1 MSETPWIAYNGEAP
15 VPAPEPA
22 SVSRW
27 REATVQ
33 VVSGLAL
40 CTFTLNALGLAYIL
54 PTVGAVLM
62 FLGFQTLRRENL
74 WFRRGCIAAALR
86 LGVLCAN
93 LVCYTSVR
101 LQAWLPRG
109 SDTVVATAL
118 LSLSIAICY
127 CLWQGLME
135 TRAAA
140 GLRARADSAGCMI
153 VWYLVCFGLGVAGYH
168 GGVLAWL
175 LVGALVVILCCLYH
189 CMGEVDGT
197 DYPFDP
203 PPPRWSGGALILTV
217 ATVLVLGGALGYS
230 VGAGCPMHWA
240 PRDPAE
246 QAGVTET
253 RAYLENLGFPAE
265 VLDDLTPEDIAAC
278 AGAIQVVVQEDDQPV
293 SSYRLRTGGDAS
305 PVEPEELLH
314 FVSVAVEVRE
324 RQWKLFHHVRW
335 NWNGEQDFYG
345 TEAMVVRPVYG
356 TGVGS
361 WLPGSAVP
369 TGRVLCERKGRTYA
383 APCYSV
389 GDQIGQTS
397 SVFFGLSPWE
407 AVCGTF
413 SLPRHSQNSRGYVS
427 YSALGTPE
435 GGGMNSHVSYVHQIN
450 WFRYPAVTA
459 AEYRTAGAVGN
470 TFWTVQT
477 LMSYYPPDKSA
488 DCPTF

>member
-1 MSETPWIAYNGEAP
+1 MSETPWIADRGGTP

-230 VGAGCPMHWA
+230 VGS
-240 PRDPAE
+240 R
-246 QAGVTET
+246 
-253 RAYLENLGFPAE
+253 
-265 VLDDLTPEDIAAC
+265 
-278 AGAIQVVVQEDDQPV
+278 
-293 SSYRLRTGGDAS
+293 RT
-305 PVEPEELLH
+305 
-314 FVSVAVEVRE
+314 
-324 RQWKLFHHVRW
+324 
-335 NWNGEQDFYG
+335 
-345 TEAMVVRPVYG
+345 
-356 TGVGS
+356 
-361 WLPGSAVP
+361 
-369 TGRVLCERKGRTYA
+369 
-383 APCYSV
+383 
-389 GDQIGQTS
+389 TS
-397 SVFFGLSPWE
+397 
-407 AVCGTF
+407 
-413 SLPRHSQNSRGYVS
+413 R
-427 YSALGTPE
+427 
-435 GGGMNSHVSYVHQIN
+435 
-450 WFRYPAVTA
+450 
-459 AEYRTAGAVGN
+459 
-470 TFWTVQT
+470 
-477 LMSYYPPDKSA
+477 
-488 DCPTF
+488 

>member
-54 PTVGAVLM
+54 PTVGAILM

-153 VWYLVCFGLGVAGYH
+153 VWYLACFGLGVAGYH

-175 LVGALVVILCCLYH
+175 LVGALVVILCCLCH

-240 PRDPAE
+240 PLDPAE
-246 QAGVTET
+246 QTGVKYITLPLSALADGTAEQKLHGAGADGAVLEMKDREGRLAWHSDQDLAAYAGVNGPET
-253 RAYLENLGFPAE
+253 NNDLLHQWTQKGYPTAALVNCFRDNSVPYHRNRLALRAAGGNWRDEN
-265 VLDDLTPEDIAAC
+265 
-278 AGAIQVVVQEDDQPV
+278 
-293 SSYRLRTGGDAS
+293 RLRWLDPAN
-305 PVEPEELLH
+305 EEAQRR
-314 FVSVAVEVRE
+314 S
-324 RQWKLFHHVRW
+324 
-335 NWNGEQDFYG
+335 
-345 TEAMVVRPVYG
+345 
-356 TGVGS
+356 
-361 WLPGSAVP
+361 
-369 TGRVLCERKGRTYA
+369 
-383 APCYSV
+383 
-389 GDQIGQTS
+389 
-397 SVFFGLSPWE
+397 
-407 AVCGTF
+407 
-413 SLPRHSQNSRGYVS
+413 
-427 YSALGTPE
+427 
-435 GGGMNSHVSYVHQIN
+435 GGG
-450 WFRYPAVTA
+450 
-459 AEYRTAGAVGN
+459 AGRAG
-470 TFWTVQT
+470 
-477 LMSYYPPDKSA
+477 L
-488 DCPTF
+488 